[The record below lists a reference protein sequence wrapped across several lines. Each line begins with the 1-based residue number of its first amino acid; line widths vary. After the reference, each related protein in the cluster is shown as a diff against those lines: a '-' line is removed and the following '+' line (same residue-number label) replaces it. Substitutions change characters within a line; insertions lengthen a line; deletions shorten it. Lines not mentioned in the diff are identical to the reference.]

1 MGESPRRSVRTA
13 VDLRDAIAA
22 AMIDA
27 TTRALN
33 AGPTEAVDLG
43 GPINSVMLAIDEY
56 ADHLR
61 DMWAHNPSPPA
72 PALGATGASEWLD
85 THPDTNPD
93 GPCTYTPCGDTTGK
107 YAHQPCVLRHEHW
120 DAHVDRDGNRWE
132 QEPGQ

>member
-1 MGESPRRSVRTA
+1 MGESTRRSVRTA

-22 AMIDA
+22 AMTDA

-61 DMWAHNPSPPA
+61 DMWAHNPPPPA
-72 PALGATGASEWLD
+72 PALVHVTGPALVYVHTDGQTFTAVDHAPVRS
-85 THPDTNPD
+85 NPRERAISRALI
-93 GPCTYTPCGDTTGK
+93 TE
-107 YAHQPCVLRHEHW
+107 ALRHLE
-120 DAHVDRDGNRWE
+120 DT
-132 QEPGQ
+132 P